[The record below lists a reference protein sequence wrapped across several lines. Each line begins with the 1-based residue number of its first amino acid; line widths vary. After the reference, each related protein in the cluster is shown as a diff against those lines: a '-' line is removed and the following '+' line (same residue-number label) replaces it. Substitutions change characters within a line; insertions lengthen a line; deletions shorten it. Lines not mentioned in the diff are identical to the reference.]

1 MSEKPHGLAVKAIID
16 HGDGRILMLRR
27 SGSSRLFAG
36 TWEPPGGKVDA
47 GEPYDAALLREVRE
61 ETGLAIRLDTV
72 AGASH
77 YETPELRLAVLF
89 MNARLVSGQVRLSD
103 EHDEFRWV
111 PLPDLPQLDMS
122 EQLREFMK
130 TYVKRFVG

>member
-1 MSEKPHGLAVKAIID
+1 MQEKPYGLAVKAIID
-16 HGDGRILMLRR
+16 DGDGRILMLRR

-77 YETPELRLAVLF
+77 YEMPELRLAVLF

-122 EQLREFMK
+122 GQLRDFIV
-130 TYVKRFVG
+130 TYVKSAVS